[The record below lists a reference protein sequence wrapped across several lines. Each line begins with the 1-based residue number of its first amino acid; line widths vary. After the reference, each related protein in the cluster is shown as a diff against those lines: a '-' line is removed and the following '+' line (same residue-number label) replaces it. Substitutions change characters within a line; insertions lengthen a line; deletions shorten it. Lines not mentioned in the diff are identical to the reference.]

1 MAIRTRT
8 RKVGIRVR
16 KRVNPL
22 PPTAHERGHKSV
34 LLRRD
39 IIDLD
44 AEEANNSIQHLAK
57 QKPVEEEEGEREQ
70 CNCKRRGRFNLR
82 YHLSVGEEGNI
93 GDGLEG
99 LRHAVEVGA
108 AAVAHVGVEHGLGDV
123 LGVVLFA
130 PVELVLQVVDAVLLL
145 VPGHARAPCKQHKSG
160 VRTRAAAGE
169 TGRDGR
175 PRIANAGGR
184 GTCP

>member
-1 MAIRTRT
+1 
-8 RKVGIRVR
+8 
-16 KRVNPL
+16 
-22 PPTAHERGHKSV
+22 
-34 LLRRD
+34 
-39 IIDLD
+39 
-44 AEEANNSIQHLAK
+44 
-57 QKPVEEEEGEREQ
+57 
-70 CNCKRRGRFNLR
+70 LR

-123 LGVVLFA
+123 LGVVLVA

-145 VPGHARAPCKQHKSG
+145 VPGHARAPCKQHTSQDRG
-160 VRTRAAAGE
+160 RQRQRGR
-169 TGRDGR
+169 RDGR

-184 GTCP
+184 GDLPLRRLKRVLHWGQFCVPYRRSYS